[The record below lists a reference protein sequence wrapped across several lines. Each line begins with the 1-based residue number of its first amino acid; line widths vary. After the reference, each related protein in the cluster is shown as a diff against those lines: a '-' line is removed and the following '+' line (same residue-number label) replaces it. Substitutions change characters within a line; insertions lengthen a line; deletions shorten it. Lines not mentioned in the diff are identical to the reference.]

1 MSGPTP
7 SPDRRLTRSREDR
20 LLGGVAG
27 GVAAFLGID
36 PTLVR
41 IGFVLLALFGGS
53 GFVLYLAMWLLVP
66 PAEDSTRPVDANLR
80 AGVGEMR
87 AAARGLADDVRTGWQ
102 RDDDGGASETDA
114 TTADHDADTDP
125 GAAPVDDERAAADT

>member
-1 MSGPTP
+1 MAGPTS

-27 GVAAFLGID
+27 GVATFLGVD

-41 IGFVLLALFGGS
+41 IGFVLLAVFGGS
-53 GFVLYLAMWLLVP
+53 GFVLYLALWLLVP

-80 AGVGEMR
+80 ASVGEMR
-87 AAARGLADDVRTGWQ
+87 EAARGLADDVRTGWQ
-102 RDDDGGASETDA
+102 RDDDGEVSDPDA
-114 TTADHDADTDP
+114 T
-125 GAAPVDDERAAADT
+125 PVDDEPAAADT